1 MAASIKHE
9 LAGRLGLVYLIVMV
23 IAAFIVVKALHV
35 QIWEGDKWRK
45 MGRSVSFKDFEVA
58 PNRGNIYADDGRIL
72 ASSVPYYSLRL
83 DCKAI
88 PDTLFRKKVDSLSMM
103 LSRFFKDAPTAEY
116 RKKLWQ
122 GKFGAKPNRYLLV
135 NKKKISYTDLLE
147 VKKFPIFRERGTK
160 SGLILKREN
169 VRLQPHR
176 DLAYRTIGYLNEAK
190 DGSFEGRVGIEGA
203 FEKQLRGEPGRSIR
217 QMMSGRWVSVTV
229 DDPVDGNDVVTTINV
244 ECQDIVQGA
253 LTRQLEHY
261 KASAGTAI
269 LMDVK
274 TGDIKAIANVSKTA
288 TGYREVLNNAIGDAA
303 EPGSVIKAATMVAL
317 LEDGYVHPEDT
328 IDLGDGVYT
337 HNKVTL
343 KESKHPIGKVT
354 VQGIFERSL
363 NGITE
368 LVYEHYR
375 QQPEKFVNRWY
386 AMGLNKKV
394 GIELAGEAEPYI
406 KYPGDKTW
414 SGTTLR
420 WMSFGYELKITPLQ
434 VLAFYNALANDG
446 KRMKP
451 RIVKEIRNGSR
462 VVERFEP
469 EVVSSHICSR
479 QTVAYMKQMMEG
491 VVENGSAKNLK
502 NAACKIAGKTGTAKV
517 AAGSKGYNSEP
528 KYRASFVGYFPA
540 DKPMYSCIVV
550 VDNPSRS
557 VGYYGNVVSG
567 SVFKEI
573 ADKIYTMASLM
584 GDNNEDEEEEKDETL
599 PISQNGLKSDFL
611 EIYDELG
618 INVTE
623 DEAEHADWVMTSR
636 DKEGTEFVLKARS
649 VDMTLVPNVKG
660 MGLRDA
666 LYLLE
671 NSGLKV
677 GVSGVGTVSQQSLT
691 PGGKVRRGS
700 YVHIE
705 LR

>member
-1 MAASIKHE
+1 
-9 LAGRLGLVYLIVMV
+9 
-23 IAAFIVVKALHV
+23 
-35 QIWEGDKWRK
+35 
-45 MGRSVSFKDFEVA
+45 
-58 PNRGNIYADDGRIL
+58 
-72 ASSVPYYSLRL
+72 
-83 DCKAI
+83 
-88 PDTLFRKKVDSLSMM
+88 
-103 LSRFFKDAPTAEY
+103 
-116 RKKLWQ
+116 
-122 GKFGAKPNRYLLV
+122 
-135 NKKKISYTDLLE
+135 
-147 VKKFPIFRERGTK
+147 
-160 SGLILKREN
+160 
-169 VRLQPHR
+169 
-176 DLAYRTIGYLNEAK
+176 
-190 DGSFEGRVGIEGA
+190 
-203 FEKQLRGEPGRSIR
+203 
-217 QMMSGRWVSVTV
+217 MMSGRWVSVTV

-261 KASAGTAI
+261 KAGAGTAI

-328 IDLGDGVYT
+328 VDLGKGIYT
-337 HNKVTL
+337 HNGVTL
-343 KESKHPIGKVT
+343 KEARSPIGKVT

-394 GIELAGEAEPYI
+394 GIELAGEADPYI

-584 GDNNEDEEEEKDETL
+584 GDNDEDEEEKDETL

-623 DEAEHADWVMTSR
+623 DEAERADWVMTSR

>member
-23 IAAFIVVKALHV
+23 VAALVVIKALHV
-35 QIWEGDKWRK
+35 QVWEGEKWRK
-45 MGRSVSFKDFEVA
+45 MGRAVSFKDFVVP

-72 ASSVPYYSLRL
+72 ASSVPYYFLRL

-88 PDTLFRKKVDSLSMM
+88 PDTLFKKKIDSLSMR
-103 LSRFFKDAPTAEY
+103 LSRFFKDAPASDY
-116 RKKLWQ
+116 RKKLWN
-122 GKFGAKPNRYLLV
+122 GKYGAKPNRYLLV
-135 NKKKISYTDLLE
+135 NKRKISYTELME

-160 SGLILKREN
+160 SGLILERVNE
-169 VRLQPHR
+169 RLQPHEN
-176 DLAYRTIGYLNEAK
+176 LARRTIGYVNEAE
-190 DGSFEGRVGIEGA
+190 DGTFEGRVGIEGA

-217 QMMSGRWVSVTV
+217 QMMSGRWVSVTME
-229 DDPVDGNDVVTTINV
+229 DPVDGNDVVTTINV
-244 ECQDIVQGA
+244 DCQDIVQGA
-253 LTRQLEHY
+253 LTRQLEYY

-317 LEDGYVHPEDT
+317 LEDGYVHPGDT
-328 IDLGDGVYT
+328 IDLGKGIYT
-337 HNKVTL
+337 HNGVTL
-343 KESKHPIGKVT
+343 KEARTPIGKVT
-354 VQGIFERSL
+354 VKEIFERSL

-394 GIELAGEAEPYI
+394 GIELAGEADPYI
-406 KYPGDKTW
+406 KYPTDKTW
-414 SGTTLR
+414 SGVTLR
-420 WMSFGYELKITPLQ
+420 WMSFGYELQITPLQ

-462 VVERFEP
+462 VIERFDP
-469 EVVSSHICSR
+469 EVVSSNICSR
-479 QTVAYMKQMMEG
+479 QTIAYMKEMMEG

-517 AAGSKGYNSEP
+517 AAGTKGYRTEP

-540 DKPMYSCIVV
+540 DKPLYSCIVV
-550 VDNPSRS
+550 VDNPSTS

-573 ADKIYTMASLM
+573 ANKIYAMASLM
-584 GDNNEDEEEEKDETL
+584 RDDEEEEEEEKEVTL
-599 PISQNGLKSDFL
+599 PVSQNGLKKDFL

-618 INVTE
+618 INVTD
-623 DEAEHADWVMTSR
+623 DEADRADWVMTSR
-636 DKEGTEFVLKARS
+636 DKEGTEFVLKPRS
-649 VDMTLVPNVKG
+649 VDFTLVPNVKG

-677 GVSGVGTVSQQSLT
+677 GVSGVGTVSRQSLT
-691 PGGKVRRGS
+691 PGGRVKRGS
-700 YVHIE
+700 YVHLE
-705 LR
+705 LK

>member
-1 MAASIKHE
+1 M
-9 LAGRLGLVYLIVMV
+9 
-23 IAAFIVVKALHV
+23 
-35 QIWEGDKWRK
+35 
-45 MGRSVSFKDFEVA
+45 
-58 PNRGNIYADDGRIL
+58 IL
-72 ASSVPYYSLRL
+72 
-83 DCKAI
+83 
-88 PDTLFRKKVDSLSMM
+88 
-103 LSRFFKDAPTAEY
+103 E
-116 RKKLWQ
+116 
-122 GKFGAKPNRYLLV
+122 
-135 NKKKISYTDLLE
+135 
-147 VKKFPIFRERGTK
+147 
-160 SGLILKREN
+160 REN
-169 VRLQPHR
+169 VRLQPHG

-203 FEKQLRGEPGRSIR
+203 FEKQLRGEAGRSIR

-229 DDPVDGNDVVTTINV
+229 EDPVDGNDVVTTINV
-244 ECQDIVQGA
+244 DCQDIVQGA

-261 KASAGTAI
+261 KANAGTAI

-328 IDLGDGVYT
+328 VDLGKGIYT
-337 HNKVTL
+337 HNGVTL
-343 KESKHPIGKVT
+343 REARSPIGKVT
-354 VQGIFERSL
+354 VQEIFERSL

-394 GIELAGEAEPYI
+394 GIELAGEADPYI

-469 EVVSSHICSR
+469 EVVSNHICSK

-491 VVENGSAKNLK
+491 VVENGSAKNLR

-557 VGYYGNVVSG
+557 LGYYGNVVSG

-573 ADKIYTMASLM
+573 ADKIYTMASSM
-584 GDNNEDEEEEKDETL
+584 GDNGDEEEEKEETL

-623 DEAEHADWVMTSR
+623 DEAVRADWVMTSR
-636 DKEGTEFVLKARS
+636 DKEGTEFVLKPRS
-649 VDMTLVPNVKG
+649 VDFTLVPNVKG

-677 GVSGVGTVSQQSLT
+677 GVSGVGTVRQQSLT
-691 PGGKVRRGS
+691 PGGRVRKGS

>member
-116 RKKLWQ
+116 RRKLWQ
-122 GKFGAKPNRYLLV
+122 GKYGAKPNRYLLV

-160 SGLILKREN
+160 SGLILEREN

-176 DLAYRTIGYLNEAK
+176 DLAYRAIGYLNEAE

-203 FEKQLRGEPGRSIR
+203 FEKQLRGKPGRSIR

-328 IDLGDGVYT
+328 IDLGKGIYT
-337 HNKVTL
+337 HNGVTL
-343 KESKHPIGKVT
+343 RESKSPIGKVT

-394 GIELAGEAEPYI
+394 GIELAGEVDPYI

-517 AAGSKGYNSEP
+517 AAGAKGYNSEP

-584 GDNNEDEEEEKDETL
+584 GDNNEDEEKKDETL

-623 DEAEHADWVMTSR
+623 DEAERADWVMTSR

-677 GVSGVGTVSQQSLT
+677 GVSGVGTVGQQSLT
-691 PGGKVRRGS
+691 PGRKVRRGS

>member
-23 IAAFIVVKALHV
+23 IAALIVIKALHV

-122 GKFGAKPNRYLLV
+122 GKYGAKPNRYLLV

-160 SGLILKREN
+160 SGLILEREN

-328 IDLGDGVYT
+328 VDLGKGIYT
-337 HNKVTL
+337 HNGVTL
-343 KESKHPIGKVT
+343 KEARSPIGKVT

-394 GIELAGEAEPYI
+394 GIELAGEADPYI

-502 NAACKIAGKTGTAKV
+502 NAACKVAGKTGTAKV
-517 AAGSKGYNSEP
+517 AAGSKGIIPNRSTGP
-528 KYRASFVGYFPA
+528 VSWG
-540 DKPMYSCIVV
+540 I
-550 VDNPSRS
+550 SRRTS
-557 VGYYGNVVSG
+557 RCTRVSWWWITRRG
-567 SVFKEI
+567 RWGI
-573 ADKIYTMASLM
+573 M
-584 GDNNEDEEEEKDETL
+584 ETWFRVACSRRL
-599 PISQNGLKSDFL
+599 PIRF
-611 EIYDELG
+611 
-618 INVTE
+618 TRW
-623 DEAEHADWVMTSR
+623 HR
-636 DKEGTEFVLKARS
+636 
-649 VDMTLVPNVKG
+649 
-660 MGLRDA
+660 
-666 LYLLE
+666 
-671 NSGLKV
+671 
-677 GVSGVGTVSQQSLT
+677 
-691 PGGKVRRGS
+691 
-700 YVHIE
+700 
-705 LR
+705 

>member
-103 LSRFFKDAPTAEY
+103 LSRFFKDAPTVEY

-122 GKFGAKPNRYLLV
+122 GKYGAKPNRYLLV

-160 SGLILKREN
+160 SGLILEREN

-176 DLAYRTIGYLNEAK
+176 DLAYRTIGYLNEAN

-317 LEDGYVHPEDT
+317 LEDGYVYPEDT
-328 IDLGDGVYT
+328 VDLGKGIYT
-337 HNKVTL
+337 HNGVTL
-343 KESKHPIGKVT
+343 RESKSPIGKVT

-584 GDNNEDEEEEKDETL
+584 GDNNENEEEKDETL

-623 DEAEHADWVMTSR
+623 DEAERADWVMTSR
-636 DKEGTEFVLKARS
+636 NKEGTEFVLKTRS

>member
-103 LSRFFKDAPTAEY
+103 LSRFFKDAPAAEY

-147 VKKFPIFRERGTK
+147 VKKFPIFRERGTR
-160 SGLILKREN
+160 SGLILEREN

-176 DLAYRTIGYLNEAK
+176 DLAYRTVGYLNEAE
-190 DGSFEGRVGIEGA
+190 DGTFEGRVGLEGA
-203 FEKQLRGEPGRSIR
+203 FEKQLRGVPGRSYR
-217 QMMSGRWVSVTV
+217 QMMSGRWISVTV
-229 DDPVDGNDVVTTINV
+229 DEPIDGNDVVTTINV
-244 ECQDIVQGA
+244 DCQDIVQGA
-253 LTRQLEHY
+253 LTRQLEYY
-261 KASAGTAI
+261 KANAGTAI

-317 LEDGYVHPEDT
+317 LEDGYVLPTDT
-328 IDLGDGVYT
+328 IDLGKGIYT
-337 HNKVTL
+337 HNGVTL
-343 KESKHPIGKVT
+343 RESRTPIGKVT
-354 VQGIFERSL
+354 VQSIFERSL

-375 QQPEKFVNRWY
+375 EQPEKFVNRLY
-386 AMGLNKKV
+386 AMGLNRKV
-394 GIELAGEAEPYI
+394 GIDIVGEAEPYI
-406 KYPGDKTW
+406 KYPTDKSW
-414 SGTTLR
+414 SGTSLR
-420 WMSFGYELKITPLQ
+420 WMSFGYELQVTPLQ

-446 KRMKP
+446 KKMKP
-451 RIVKEIRNGSR
+451 RIVKEIREGSR
-462 VVERFEP
+462 VIERFEP
-469 EVVSSHICSR
+469 EVAMNKICSK
-479 QTVAYMKQMMEG
+479 QTLAYMRQMMEG
-491 VVENGSAKNLK
+491 VVENGTAKNLK

-517 AAGSKGYNSEP
+517 AAGKKGYKAEP

-540 DKPMYSCIVV
+540 DKPLYSCIVV
-550 VDNPSRS
+550 VDNPSTS

-567 SVFKEI
+567 NVFREI
-573 ADKIYTMASLM
+573 ADKVYSMASLM
-584 GDNNEDEEEEKDETL
+584 RHDEQEEEIDQTL
-599 PISQNGLKSDFL
+599 PISQNGLKDDFL
-611 EIYDELG
+611 AIYDELG
-618 INVTE
+618 IDVT
-623 DEAEHADWVMTSR
+623 DEAGNADWVMTSR
-636 DKEGTEFVLKARS
+636 DKEGKEFELKARS
-649 VDMTLVPNVKG
+649 VDFSVVPNVKG

-677 GVSGVGTVSQQSLT
+677 GVSGAGTVSSQSLT
-691 PGGKVRRGS
+691 PGQRVQKGS
-700 YVHIE
+700 YVGIV
-705 LR
+705 LK

>member
-23 IAAFIVVKALHV
+23 IAALIVIKALHV

-103 LSRFFKDAPTAEY
+103 LSRFFKDASMAEY

-122 GKFGAKPNRYLLV
+122 GKYGVKPNRYLLV

-147 VKKFPIFRERGTK
+147 IKKFPIFRERGTR
-160 SGLILKREN
+160 SGLILEQEN
-169 VRLQPHR
+169 VRLLPHR

-261 KASAGTAI
+261 KANAGTAI

-328 IDLGDGVYT
+328 VDLGKGVYT
-337 HNKVTL
+337 HNGVTL
-343 KESKHPIGKVT
+343 REAKSPIGKVT
-354 VQGIFERSL
+354 VQEIFERSL

-446 KRMKP
+446 KRVKP

-479 QTVAYMKQMMEG
+479 QTVAYMKRMMEG

-573 ADKIYTMASLM
+573 ADKVYTMASLM
-584 GDNNEDEEEEKDETL
+584 GDNNEDEEEKDETL

-623 DEAEHADWVMTSR
+623 DEARRADWVMTSR
-636 DKEGTEFVLKARS
+636 DKEGTEFVLKARNI
-649 VDMTLVPNVKG
+649 DMTLVPNVKG

-677 GVSGVGTVSQQSLT
+677 GVSGIGTVRQQSLI
-691 PGGKVRRGS
+691 PGGKVRKGS

>member
-23 IAAFIVVKALHV
+23 VATLIVIKALHV
-35 QIWEGDKWRK
+35 QVWEGDKWRK
-45 MGRSVSFKDFEVA
+45 MGRAVSFKDFVVP

-72 ASSVPYYSLRL
+72 ASSVPYYFLRL

-88 PDTLFRKKVDSLSMM
+88 PDTLFKKKVDSLSVK
-103 LSRFFKDAPTAEY
+103 LSRFFKDAPASDY
-116 RKKLWQ
+116 RKKLWK
-122 GKFGAKPNRYLLV
+122 GKYGAKPNRYLLV
-135 NKKKISYTDLLE
+135 NKRKISYTELIE

-160 SGLILKREN
+160 SGLILERVNE
-169 VRLQPHR
+169 RLQPHEN
-176 DLAYRTIGYLNEAK
+176 LAKRTIGYVNEAE
-190 DGSFEGRVGIEGA
+190 DGTFEGRVGIEGA

-217 QMMSGRWVSVTV
+217 QMMSGRWVSVTME
-229 DDPVDGNDVVTTINV
+229 DPVDGNDVVTTINV
-244 ECQDIVQGA
+244 DCQDIVQGA

-317 LEDGYVHPEDT
+317 LEDGYVHPGDT
-328 IDLGDGVYT
+328 IDLGKGIYT
-337 HNKVTL
+337 HNGVTL
-343 KESKHPIGKVT
+343 KEARSPIGKVT
-354 VQGIFERSL
+354 VKEIFERSL

-394 GIELAGEAEPYI
+394 GIELVGEADPYV
-406 KYPGDKTW
+406 KYPTDKTW
-414 SGTTLR
+414 SGISLR
-420 WMSFGYELKITPLQ
+420 WMSFGYELQITPLQ

-451 RIVKEIRNGSR
+451 RIVKEIRNGSQ
-462 VVERFEP
+462 VVERFSP
-469 EVVSSHICSR
+469 EVVSSNICSK
-479 QTVAYMKQMMEG
+479 QTIAYMKEMMEG

-502 NAACKIAGKTGTAKV
+502 DAACKIAGKTGTAKV
-517 AAGSKGYNSEP
+517 AAGTKGYRTEP

-540 DKPMYSCIVV
+540 DKPLYSCIVV
-550 VDNPSRS
+550 VDNPSTS

-573 ADKIYTMASLM
+573 ANKVYAMASLM
-584 GDNNEDEEEEKDETL
+584 GDDGEEEEERDLTL
-599 PISQNGLKSDFL
+599 PISQNGLKKDFL
-611 EIYDELG
+611 EIYNELG
-618 INVTE
+618 IDVTD
-623 DEAEHADWVMTSR
+623 DEANRADWVMTSR
-636 DKEGTEFVLKARS
+636 EKEGTEFVLKPRN
-649 VDMTLVPNVKG
+649 VDLTLVPNVKG

-677 GVSGVGTVSQQSLT
+677 GVSGVGTVSKQSLT
-691 PGGKVRRGS
+691 PGGRVKRGS
-700 YVHIE
+700 YVHLE
-705 LR
+705 LK

>member
-122 GKFGAKPNRYLLV
+122 GKYGAKPNRYLLV

-160 SGLILKREN
+160 SGLILEREN

-176 DLAYRTIGYLNEAK
+176 DLAYRAIGYLNEAE

-203 FEKQLRGEPGRSIR
+203 FEKQLRGKPGRSIR

-328 IDLGDGVYT
+328 IDLGKGIYT
-337 HNKVTL
+337 HNGVTL
-343 KESKHPIGKVT
+343 RESKSPIGKVT

-394 GIELAGEAEPYI
+394 GIELAGEVDPYI

-584 GDNNEDEEEEKDETL
+584 GDNNEDEEKKDETL

-623 DEAEHADWVMTSR
+623 DEAERADWVMTSR

-677 GVSGVGTVSQQSLT
+677 GVSGVGTVGQQSLT
-691 PGGKVRRGS
+691 PGRKVRRGS

>member
-88 PDTLFRKKVDSLSMM
+88 PDTLFRKKADSLSMM

-160 SGLILKREN
+160 SGLILEREN

-190 DGSFEGRVGIEGA
+190 DGSFEGRVGIEWA

-584 GDNNEDEEEEKDETL
+584 GDNNEDEEEKDETL

-623 DEAEHADWVMTSR
+623 DEVEHADWVMTSR

>member
-1 MAASIKHE
+1 
-9 LAGRLGLVYLIVMV
+9 
-23 IAAFIVVKALHV
+23 
-35 QIWEGDKWRK
+35 
-45 MGRSVSFKDFEVA
+45 
-58 PNRGNIYADDGRIL
+58 
-72 ASSVPYYSLRL
+72 
-83 DCKAI
+83 
-88 PDTLFRKKVDSLSMM
+88 
-103 LSRFFKDAPTAEY
+103 
-116 RKKLWQ
+116 
-122 GKFGAKPNRYLLV
+122 
-135 NKKKISYTDLLE
+135 
-147 VKKFPIFRERGTK
+147 
-160 SGLILKREN
+160 
-169 VRLQPHR
+169 
-176 DLAYRTIGYLNEAK
+176 
-190 DGSFEGRVGIEGA
+190 
-203 FEKQLRGEPGRSIR
+203 
-217 QMMSGRWVSVTV
+217 
-229 DDPVDGNDVVTTINV
+229 
-244 ECQDIVQGA
+244 
-253 LTRQLEHY
+253 
-261 KASAGTAI
+261 
-269 LMDVK
+269 
-274 TGDIKAIANVSKTA
+274 
-288 TGYREVLNNAIGDAA
+288 
-303 EPGSVIKAATMVAL
+303 
-317 LEDGYVHPEDT
+317 
-328 IDLGDGVYT
+328 
-337 HNKVTL
+337 
-343 KESKHPIGKVT
+343 
-354 VQGIFERSL
+354 
-363 NGITE
+363 
-368 LVYEHYR
+368 
-375 QQPEKFVNRWY
+375 
-386 AMGLNKKV
+386 
-394 GIELAGEAEPYI
+394 
-406 KYPGDKTW
+406 
-414 SGTTLR
+414 
-420 WMSFGYELKITPLQ
+420 
-434 VLAFYNALANDG
+434 
-446 KRMKP
+446 MKP

-469 EVVSSHICSR
+469 EVVSGHICSR
-479 QTVAYMKQMMEG
+479 QTVTYMKQMMEG

-584 GDNNEDEEEEKDETL
+584 GDNNEDEEEKDETL

-623 DEAEHADWVMTSR
+623 DEAERADWVMTSR

-671 NSGLKV
+671 SSGLKV

-691 PGGKVRRGS
+691 PGGRVRRGS

>member
-23 IAAFIVVKALHV
+23 IAALIVIKALHV

-122 GKFGAKPNRYLLV
+122 GKYGAKPNRYLLV
-135 NKKKISYTDLLE
+135 NKKKVSYTDLLE
-147 VKKFPIFRERGTK
+147 VKKFPIFRERGTR
-160 SGLILKREN
+160 SGLILEREN

-203 FEKQLRGEPGRSIR
+203 FENQLRGEPGRSIR

-317 LEDGYVHPEDT
+317 LEDGYVHPGDT

-337 HNKVTL
+337 HNGVTL
-343 KESKHPIGKVT
+343 RESRRPIGKVT

-394 GIELAGEAEPYI
+394 GIELVGEAEPYI

-540 DKPMYSCIVV
+540 DKPVYSCIVV
-550 VDNPSRS
+550 VDNPSQS

-584 GDNNEDEEEEKDETL
+584 GDNNEGEEEKDETL
-599 PISQNGLKSDFL
+599 PISQNGLKSDVL

-623 DEAEHADWVMTSR
+623 DKVGRADWVMTSR
-636 DKEGTEFVLKARS
+636 DKEGTEFVLKARN

-691 PGGKVRRGS
+691 PGGKVKRGS

>member
-9 LAGRLGLVYLIVMV
+9 LAGRLGLVYLFVMG
-23 IAAFIVVKALHV
+23 IAIFIVGKALHV
-35 QIWEGDKWRK
+35 QILEGDKWRK
-45 MGRSVSFKDFEVA
+45 MGRAVSFKDFEVA

-88 PDTLFRKKVDSLSMM
+88 ADTLFKKKVDSLSLK
-103 LSRFFKDAPTAEY
+103 LSQFFKDAPAAEY

-122 GKFGAKPNRYLLV
+122 GKYGAKPNRYLLLHR
-135 NKKKISYTDLLE
+135 KKISYTDLLE
-147 VKKFPIFRERGTK
+147 VKKFPIFREKGTR
-160 SGLILKREN
+160 SGLILERVN

-190 DGSFEGRVGIEGA
+190 DGTFEGRVGIEGA
-203 FEKQLRGEPGRSIR
+203 FEKQLRGEPGKSFR

-229 DDPVDGNDVVTTINV
+229 EDPVDGNDVVTTINV
-244 ECQDIVQGA
+244 ECQDIVQEA

-261 KASAGTAI
+261 KANAGTAI
-269 LMDVK
+269 LMEVK

-317 LEDGYVHPEDT
+317 LEDGYVHPGDT
-328 IDLGDGVYT
+328 IDLGNGIYVHD
-337 HNKVTL
+337 KVTL
-343 KESKHPIGKVT
+343 RESKSPIGKVT
-354 VQGIFERSL
+354 VQNIFERSL

-375 QQPEKFVNRWY
+375 RQPEKFVNRFY

-462 VVERFEP
+462 VIERFDP
-469 EVVSSHICSR
+469 EVVSGHICSK

-502 NAACKIAGKTGTAKV
+502 NAVCKIAGKTGTAKV

-540 DKPMYSCIVV
+540 DKPIYSCIVV

-557 VGYYGNVVSG
+557 IGFYGNVVSG

-573 ADKIYTMASLM
+573 ANKIYAIASLR
-584 GDNNEDEEEEKDETL
+584 GDEDDEKEGETGTL
-599 PISQNGLKSDFL
+599 PICQNGLKNDFL

-618 INVTE
+618 INVE
-623 DEAEHADWVMTSR
+623 DGDARRADWVITSQ
-636 DKEGTEFVLKARS
+636 DKAKAEFLLKPKNVDFSS
-649 VDMTLVPNVKG
+649 VPDVRG

-677 GVSGVGTVSQQSLT
+677 GVSGSGTVKQQSLL
-691 PGGKVRRGS
+691 PGSRVKRGD
-700 YVHIE
+700 YIHID

>member
-23 IAAFIVVKALHV
+23 IAALIVIKALHV
-35 QIWEGDKWRK
+35 QVWEGDKWRK
-45 MGRSVSFKDFEVA
+45 MGRAVSFKDFEVA

-88 PDTLFRKKVDSLSMM
+88 PDTLFRKKVDSLSLR
-103 LSRFFKDAPTAEY
+103 LSRFFKDAPAAEY

-122 GKFGAKPNRYLLV
+122 GKYRAKPNRYLLV

-147 VKKFPIFRERGTK
+147 VKKFPIFREKGTK
-160 SGLILKREN
+160 SGLILEREN
-169 VRLQPHR
+169 VRLQPHG

-203 FEKQLRGEPGRSIR
+203 FEKQLRGEAGRSIR

-229 DDPVDGNDVVTTINV
+229 EDPVDGNDVVTTINV
-244 ECQDIVQGA
+244 DCQDIVQGA

-261 KASAGTAI
+261 KANAGTAI

-328 IDLGDGVYT
+328 VDLGKGIYT
-337 HNKVTL
+337 HNGVTL
-343 KESKHPIGKVT
+343 REARSPIGKVT
-354 VQGIFERSL
+354 VQEIFERSL

-394 GIELAGEAEPYI
+394 GIELAGEADPYI

-469 EVVSSHICSR
+469 EVVSNHICSK

-491 VVENGSAKNLK
+491 VVENGSAKNLR

-557 VGYYGNVVSG
+557 LGYYGNVVSG

-584 GDNNEDEEEEKDETL
+584 GDNGEEEEEKEETL

-623 DEAEHADWVMTSR
+623 DEAVHADWVMTSR
-636 DKEGTEFVLKARS
+636 DKEGTEFVLKPRS
-649 VDMTLVPNVKG
+649 VDFTLVPNVKG

-677 GVSGVGTVSQQSLT
+677 GVSGVGTVRQQSLT
-691 PGGKVRRGS
+691 PGGRVRKGS

>member
-1 MAASIKHE
+1 MAVSIKHE

-23 IAAFIVVKALHV
+23 VAALVVVKALLV
-35 QIWEGDKWRK
+35 QVWEGDKWRK
-45 MGRSVSFKDFEVA
+45 MGRAVSFKDFVVA

-72 ASSVPYYSLRL
+72 ASSVPYYFLRL

-88 PDTLFRKKVDSLSMM
+88 PDTLFKKKVDSLSMR
-103 LSRFFKDAPTAEY
+103 LSRFFKDAPASDY
-116 RKKLWQ
+116 RKKLWK
-122 GKFGAKPNRYLLV
+122 GKYGAKPNRYLLV
-135 NKKKISYTDLLE
+135 NKRKISYTELLE

-160 SGLILKREN
+160 SGLILERVNE
-169 VRLQPHR
+169 RLLPHK
-176 DLAYRTIGYLNEAK
+176 DLAKRTIGYVSEAE
-190 DGSFEGRVGIEGA
+190 DGTFEGRVGIEGA
-203 FEKQLRGEPGRSIR
+203 FEKQLRGKPGRSIR
-217 QMMSGRWVSVTV
+217 QMMSGRWVSVTME
-229 DDPVDGNDVVTTINV
+229 DPVDGNDVVTTINV
-244 ECQDIVQGA
+244 DCQDIVQGA
-253 LTRQLEHY
+253 LTRQLEYY

-317 LEDGYVHPEDT
+317 LEDGYVHPGDT
-328 IDLGDGVYT
+328 IDLGEGKYK
-337 HNKVTL
+337 HNGVTL
-343 KESKHPIGKVT
+343 KESRRPIGKVT
-354 VQGIFERSL
+354 VKEIFERSL

-375 QQPEKFVNRWY
+375 QQPEKFINRWY

-394 GIELAGEAEPYI
+394 GIELAGEADPFI
-406 KYPGDKTW
+406 KYPTDKTW
-414 SGTTLR
+414 SGISLR

-451 RIVKEIRNGSR
+451 RIVKEIRNGSQI
-462 VVERFEP
+462 VERFPP
-469 EVVSSHICSR
+469 EVVSSNICSK
-479 QTVAYMKQMMEG
+479 QTIACMKEMMEG
-491 VVENGSAKNLK
+491 VVENGTAKNLK

-517 AAGSKGYNSEP
+517 AAGTKGYRSEP

-540 DKPMYSCIVV
+540 DKPLYSCIVV
-550 VDNPSRS
+550 VDNPSTS
-557 VGYYGNVVSG
+557 VGFYGNVVSG

-573 ADKIYTMASLM
+573 ANKVYAIASLRR
-584 GDNNEDEEEEKDETL
+584 DDEEEEEKDVAL
-599 PISQNGLKSDFL
+599 PISQNGLKKDFL
-611 EIYDELG
+611 EIYNELG
-618 INVTE
+618 IDVVD
-623 DEAEHADWVMTSR
+623 DEAGKADWVMTSR
-636 DKEGTEFVLKARS
+636 DKEGTEFVLKPRN
-649 VDMTLVPNVKG
+649 VDFTLVPNVKG

-677 GVSGVGTVSQQSLT
+677 GVSGVGAVSKQSLT
-691 PGGKVRRGS
+691 PGGRVKRGS
-700 YVHIE
+700 YIHLE